1 MSTIYHAA
9 IPVNLADPSRQRIGA
24 AQLFMGDN
32 NSHVFTA
39 LVADTDAPEAGL
51 RAGTVSGTALRAD
64 GVTVALE
71 GSKGADVQEVT
82 FPNGITAQ
90 ATPCSV
96 TLPQAAF
103 AVPGSLL
110 ISIKLT
116 DGTTATTVLAL
127 TGTVIRT
134 ETDAAVDPGE
144 IIPDLAEL
152 QAAAAEAAEAADD
165 ATAAAAD
172 ARAAASSAVRYDT
185 AQSLTDA
192 QKAQARGNIGAA
204 SAAVNGTTLVL
215 T

>member
-1 MSTIYHAA
+1 MSTIYHAE
-9 IPVNLADPSRQRIGA
+9 IPVNLADPSRANLGA
-24 AQLFMGDN
+24 VQFFLGDS

-39 LVADTDAPEAGL
+39 LVADTGDPEAGI

-64 GVTVALE
+64 GVTVAL
-71 GSKGADVQEVT
+71 GGTKGESVQEVT
-82 FPNGITAQ
+82 FPSGVTAQ

-103 AVPGSLL
+103 AIPGSLL

-116 DGTTATTVLAL
+116 EGTTATTVLAI

-144 IIPDLAEL
+144 ILPDLAEL
-152 QAAAAEAAEAADD
+152 QAAAAEAL
-165 ATAAAAD
+165 AAATGG
-172 ARAAASSAVRYDT
+172 VRFDQ
-185 AQSLTDA
+185 AQTLTDA

-204 SAAVNGTTLVL
+204 SASVNGTTLVL

>member
-1 MSTIYHAA
+1 M
-9 IPVNLADPSRQRIGA
+9 
-24 AQLFMGDN
+24 
-32 NSHVFTA
+32 A
-39 LVADTDAPEAGL
+39 LG
-51 RAGTVSGTALRAD
+51 GT
-64 GVTVALE
+64 
-71 GSKGADVQEVT
+71 KGASVQEVT
-82 FPNGITAQ
+82 FPNGVTAQ

-116 DGTTATTVLAL
+116 EGTTATTVLAL

-152 QAAAAEAAEAADD
+152 QAVAAEAIAAV
-165 ATAAAAD
+165 AG
-172 ARAAASSAVRYDT
+172 SVRFDQ
-185 AQSLTDA
+185 AQTLTDA

-204 SAAVNGTTLVL
+204 ASVNGTTLVL